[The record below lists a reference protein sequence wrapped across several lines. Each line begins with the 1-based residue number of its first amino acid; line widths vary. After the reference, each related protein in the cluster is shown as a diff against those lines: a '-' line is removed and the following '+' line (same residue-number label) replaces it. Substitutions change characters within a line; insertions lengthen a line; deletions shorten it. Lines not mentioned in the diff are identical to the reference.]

1 MRALNQAEFTTY
13 AQQQIEMADQMLA
26 GHRPGA
32 GAGQWCSCGR
42 ELPCSVVA
50 AATATKQHMQAKLAL
65 LDATVVLPVLAPAA
79 EGWPVPLW
87 RRLLGGLPTSPAC
100 QPRPSCPSWLR
111 PRRDG
116 RRRNTDP

>member
-1 MRALNQAEFTTY
+1 
-13 AQQQIEMADQMLA
+13 
-26 GHRPGA
+26 
-32 GAGQWCSCGR
+32 
-42 ELPCSVVA
+42 
-50 AATATKQHMQAKLAL
+50 MQAKLAL

>member
-87 RRLLGGLPTSPAC
+87 RRLLGGL
-100 QPRPSCPSWLR
+100 R
-111 PRRDG
+111 
-116 RRRNTDP
+116 

>member
-32 GAGQWCSCGR
+32 GRWCSCGR

-50 AATATKQHMQAKLAL
+50 AATATKQHMRAKLAL
-65 LDATVVLPVLAPAA
+65 LEATVVLPVLAPAA
-79 EGWPVPLW
+79 QGRPVPLW
-87 RRLLGGLPTSPAC
+87 RRLLGGL
-100 QPRPSCPSWLR
+100 R
-111 PRRDG
+111 
-116 RRRNTDP
+116 